1 MSERGSNSAMTVPYG
16 GFVERV
22 MPLAD
27 GLHDPPTWLCDRVT
41 TYIESVTA
49 STASG
54 EPFREGQHQETMSGV
69 ETTVWALA
77 ALHHV
82 RADAVVT
89 GMRDRILVSLNA
101 AFNAELELYEP
112 TKNQEPGGVGRWR
125 LHNDAVVRL
134 GFELLGKQARGFP
147 HGLERLQL
155 FSWVPQGE
163 RSLDGWLEQV
173 WSGDTRAAAKET
185 FQYLWLYT
193 GLAGIQ
199 TFRQLDSTSRRVLA
213 FLESRRDAGSGFIGM
228 ECGTDLGWAMRGHR
242 NLALNLLWPLGIGE
256 PWLTRMIDATLAC
269 QRSDDLFHDGG
280 MCANMDAVHLLAE
293 YGHRTSYRQRG
304 VRDAVRRCARA
315 VVDRLAATGGGYHF
329 ELSDAA
335 ESDSSNSRTTNGL
348 AFVMFTL
355 RYLQAMDPEARDDLG
370 RVLS

>member
-1 MSERGSNSAMTVPYG
+1 MSERGSNSVMTVPCG

-27 GLHDPPTWLCDRVT
+27 GLHDPPLWLCDRVA

-54 EPFREGQHQETMSGV
+54 EPFREGQQQGTLSGV

-101 AFNAELELYEP
+101 AFNHELELYEP

-147 HGLERLQL
+147 QGRERLQL
-155 FSWVPQGE
+155 FPWAPQGE

-199 TFRQLDSTSRRVLA
+199 TFWQLDSTSRRVLA

-242 NLALNLLWPLGIGE
+242 NLALNLLWSLGIGE

-304 VRDAVRRCARA
+304 VRDAVRRCVRA

-329 ELSDAA
+329 ELSDAE

-370 RVLS
+370 RVLR